1 MLSQVTHHSA
11 IFPPSM
17 RDTAPKIKL
26 RPPPRRWKWPHWPL
40 LRPLIRGPCSDE
52 IPLGDGALF
61 IRFAA
66 AKPSPCSCA
75 SALGRQRPTTRATS
89 YTRVPCSGDLIP

>member
-61 IRFAA
+61 IRFAGGETIA
-66 AKPSPCSCA
+66 LFVRFSSQSTTTNNRGNPS
-75 SALGRQRPTTRATS
+75 
-89 YTRVPCSGDLIP
+89 